1 MGDIE
6 EFQQRINSA
15 LDRISQSMKA
25 AAASATDSEE
35 LAAAHQAYEEERLA
49 NTQLEERVKTMR
61 ATRQRLEDEIEAL
74 REKNSEALSRLDS
87 ELQSLRRANQQLR
100 DNNAALREAN
110 SEGVGEAH
118 LINKSMMAELD
129 SLRAMRAADQA
140 ETTAILSELTS
151 VIESAAGATV
161 LAHEVA

>member
-1 MGDIE
+1 
-6 EFQQRINSA
+6 
-15 LDRISQSMKA
+15 
-25 AAASATDSEE
+25 
-35 LAAAHQAYEEERLA
+35 
-49 NTQLEERVKTMR
+49 MR

-100 DNNAALREAN
+100 ENNAALREAN

-161 LAHEVA
+161 LAQEEA